1 MSFDKNEM
9 NTLKTS
15 IDNLVTDHNG
25 CDEQSHIIT
34 VANIY
39 ENLVFMKSG
48 KNDGQFGHYSDHIIN
63 GTLKLNVYISLL
75 FTSMISHG
83 SAPEGLRL
91 STLIPIPKNKRKSL
105 NDSDNYRAIAL
116 SSVLGKLLDRIF

>member
-1 MSFDKNEM
+1 M
-9 NTLKTS
+9 NTLKIS
-15 IDNLVTDHNG
+15 IDNLVTDHSG
-25 CDEQSHIIT
+25 CKEQSHIIT

-48 KNDGQFGHYSDHIIN
+48 KNDGQFGNYSDHIIN

-83 SAPEGLRL
+83 SAQKGCDCQHLYQFQKTRGN
-91 STLIPIPKNKRKSL
+91 I
-105 NDSDNYRAIAL
+105 
-116 SSVLGKLLDRIF
+116 